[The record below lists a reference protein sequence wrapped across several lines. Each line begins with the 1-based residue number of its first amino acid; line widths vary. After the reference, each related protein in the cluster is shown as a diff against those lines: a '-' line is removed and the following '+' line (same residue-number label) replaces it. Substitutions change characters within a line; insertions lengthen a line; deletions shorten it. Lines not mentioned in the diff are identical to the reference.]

1 MRIDSAGRL
10 LINHSS
16 NIAPD
21 GYASKLQLCD
31 TSYEGSSVV
40 LRRDQSNGSGPTFIF
55 AKSRS
60 SSKGGNTIVQDG
72 DDCGSIRWY
81 GNDGVDQSNELARIR
96 AVVDGTPG
104 SNDMP
109 GALTFWT
116 TPDGSI
122 ATVERMRINMLGILD
137 CRHWQRQCS
146 QWHSLGAC
154 GFIHESGN
162 RKTLYALATT
172 SNSGALARFYNN
184 NGQVGVISVSGTGTA
199 YVESSDY
206 RLKEN
211 VVDITDGIARS

>member
-1 MRIDSAGRL
+1 MSTDTNTRCAEIRAQIDGTPGSNDLLQITLRFTPQQTVQTATTERVRIDQQGRL
-10 LINHSS
+10 IINHTS

-31 TSYEGSSVV
+31 TSYQGSSVT
-40 LRRDQSNGSGPTFIF
+40 LRRDQSNGSGPTVIL

-104 SNDMP
+104 SNDM

-122 ATVERMRINMLGILD
+122 VVL
-137 CRHWQRQCS
+137 
-146 QWHSLGAC
+146 
-154 GFIHESGN
+154 
-162 RKTLYALATT
+162 
-172 SNSGALARFYNN
+172 
-184 NGQVGVISVSGTGTA
+184 NGCVSHA
-199 YVESSDY
+199 KV
-206 RLKEN
+206 R
-211 VVDITDGIARS
+211 

>member
-1 MRIDSAGRL
+1 MPVTYFSSGTSGNSEYRGYIEYSQNSAFLRFGTAAAEQMRIDSAGRL

-122 ATVERMRINMLGILD
+122 AT
-137 CRHWQRQCS
+137 
-146 QWHSLGAC
+146 
-154 GFIHESGN
+154 
-162 RKTLYALATT
+162 T
-172 SNSGALARFYNN
+172 
-184 NGQVGVISVSGTGTA
+184 
-199 YVESSDY
+199 
-206 RLKEN
+206 
-211 VVDITDGIARS
+211 

>member
-122 ATVERMRINMLGILD
+122 ATVERMRINSPILD

-146 QWHSLGAC
+146 P
-154 GFIHESGN
+154 
-162 RKTLYALATT
+162 
-172 SNSGALARFYNN
+172 
-184 NGQVGVISVSGTGTA
+184 NGT
-199 YVESSDY
+199 
-206 RLKEN
+206 
-211 VVDITDGIARS
+211 

>member
-55 AKSRS
+55 AKNHDRKT
-60 SSKGGNTIVQDG
+60 SKGGNTIVQDG
-72 DDCGSIRWY
+72 DDCGTTCWY

-122 ATVERMRINMLGILD
+122 ATVERMRINMDFGILD
-137 CRHWQRQCS
+137 CQMEPAAAVLPMASAQPS
-146 QWHSLGAC
+146 GC

-162 RKTLYALATT
+162 RKSLSFTFPQLL
-172 SNSGALARFYNN
+172 SR
-184 NGQVGVISVSGTGTA
+184 SVQMRTF
-199 YVESSDY
+199 
-206 RLKEN
+206 LQ
-211 VVDITDGIARS
+211 